1 MSRTIAFDRNEV
13 LQKAMTVFWKDGYSK
28 SSISNLVI
36 ATNLKPGSIYAAFES
51 KEGLFLAALDNYAQQ
66 FISELQVTLDN
77 APTPLQGIKDFIEKI
92 TAEVLAKNQQFGCF
106 LVNTVLETSPEETLI
121 IDKVNKHLKKIECI
135 LCSTLT
141 SACEAGELPSTEN
154 PEILA
159 KYLMVSIWGL
169 RVLAK
174 TNPDDQ
180 SVRAI
185 TDKIFESLDKL
196 PK

>member
-13 LQKAMTVFWKDGYSK
+13 LQKAMAVFWKDGYSK
-28 SSISNLVI
+28 SSISNLVT
-36 ATNLKPGSIYAAFES
+36 ATNLKPGSIYAAFDS

-66 FISELQVTLDN
+66 FISELQITLDN
-77 APTPLQGIKDFIEKI
+77 APTPLQGIKALIENI

-121 IDKVNKHLKKIECI
+121 IDEVNKHLKKIEGI
-135 LCSTLT
+135 LCSTLA
-141 SACEAGELPSTEN
+141 SACEAGELSATEN

-159 KYLMVSIWGL
+159 KYLMVTIWGL

-174 TNPDDQ
+174 TNPDDE

-185 TDKIFESLDKL
+185 VDKIFESLGGF